1 MPSPA
6 LALTDDMLK
15 LLFHDA
21 HTAHGFTD
29 EPVEEAQIE
38 AIIEAIRWA
47 PTAGNGSPGRFLIV
61 RSAQARERLAAQ
73 MSESNRAKTLAA
85 PLTVVTAADTRFH
98 DHLHLLMPDR
108 PNAGARFESD
118 DVKREAAARFSATL
132 QTAYFILAVRAAGLA
147 AGPMTGYDAAGINAE
162 FFGDGR
168 YSVLAVVNI
177 GKPGEDAWFARAP
190 RLDYDEAV
198 SSV

>member
-132 QTAYFILAVRAAGLA
+132 QTAYFILAVRAAGLD
-147 AGPMTGYDAAGINAE
+147 AGPMGGFDSAGVDAE
-162 FFGDGR
+162 FFADSHWRSLLVINVGHAAADGHR
-168 YSVLAVVNI
+168 
-177 GKPGEDAWFARAP
+177 ERAP
-190 RLDYDEAV
+190 RLSFEQIARV
-198 SSV
+198 V